1 MTKINKFFMILI
13 LVSFCTF
20 YMGQM
25 ISKLILAHK
34 LGELEKAIENLVI
47 MRDDGVVLLLSS
59 DDNLQSIQ
67 KKKECLENI
76 DELLDKGILMY
87 INIRD
92 KNPQISKFKP
102 IKSDAV
108 FVEVLRYKMEKVLME
123 N

>member
-1 MTKINKFFMILI
+1 MIFI
-13 LVSFCTF
+13 LVTFCSF

-25 ISKLILAHK
+25 ISKLILVHK
-34 LGELEKAIENLVI
+34 LIELEKAIENLVT
-47 MRDDGVVLLLSS
+47 MRDDGMILLLSS

-76 DELLDKGILMY
+76 DELLDKGVWMY

-92 KNPQISKFKP
+92 KNPQISKLKP
-102 IKSDAV
+102 IKSDVV
-108 FVEVLRYKMEKVLME
+108 FLEVLRYKMQIVLME